1 MLFKTLDPKDYAAGA
16 SRRPGL
22 GDLWS
27 ARPISRSFGFDRGA
41 PVDRHFVDRFLTTYV
56 SDVFGRT
63 LEIGDDSYTARYGG
77 TRTTHRDIL
86 HVDASNPRATI
97 VGDLAGAAELP
108 ADAFHCAVITQTLHL
123 IQDVR
128 SALVTLHRSLRP
140 GGVLLATVPGVSQ
153 ISQDEWAATW
163 YWGFTARSL
172 RRLAES
178 VFGADAVVVEPF
190 GSPAAT
196 VAFLHGVAAE
206 EVPPAV
212 LAVQDPARP
221 TLLGLRAVRT

>member
-1 MLFKTLDPKDYAAGA
+1 MKTDSNAAVALPRLD
-16 SRRPGL
+16 L

-27 ARPISRSFGFDRGA
+27 ARPISRSFGFDRGT
-41 PVDRHFVDRFLTTYV
+41 PVDRHFVDRFLTTHAG
-56 SDVFGRT
+56 DVFGRT
-63 LEIGDDSYTARYGG
+63 LEIGDDSYTAQYGG

-97 VGDLAGAAELP
+97 VGDLSGAVDLP
-108 ADAFHCAVITQTLHL
+108 AEVFDCAVITQTLHL

-128 SALVTLHRSLRP
+128 SALVKLHRSLRP
-140 GGVLLATVPGVSQ
+140 GGVLLVTVPSVSQ

-172 RRLAES
+172 RRLADS
-178 VFGADAVVVEPF
+178 VFGADAVVVETF

-196 VAFLHGVAAE
+196 VCFLHGAAAE
-206 EVPPAV
+206 EVPPTV
-212 LAVQDPARP
+212 LEMHDPARP